1 MENIIDDIKKEQEV
15 NFAVDLIK
23 AQECLGNELEVLN
36 ENLWDLYEE
45 D

>member
-1 MENIIDDIKKEQEV
+1 MENITEDIKKEQEV

-23 AQECLGNELEVLN
+23 AQEYLVDEFEEIN
-36 ENLWDLYEE
+36 ENLLDLYEE